1 MKRFNLSAWAVAH
14 PALVLFLIL
23 ALAVGGT
30 LSFLRLGRGE
40 DPSFTIKNVIVTAVW
55 PGATAQEMQDQVAD
69 RIEKRLQ
76 ELPYFDKVITYTKPG
91 FTAMNVGFRDNT
103 PAREVPQLFYQLRKK
118 LTDLRSD
125 LPRDL
130 IGPNVNDEFGDV
142 DSVLYMM
149 TGDGADY
156 AQLKTVAEALRQR
169 LLKVPGVTKVNL
181 YGIQDPKIFVEFSH
195 AKLATLGIAPQA
207 LFRSLQRQNAV
218 APAGVVE
225 TGAQRIP
232 CGSRRARRRAGGRGD
247 PGRGERAACSAS
259 ATSRRSRAAS
269 RTRRTARAPARQ
281 ARARRR
287 RRDDEGRQHPGLR
300 PGVQAATDA
309 FMAAVPQ
316 GFALDQVADQPKV
329 VDEAICRVRASFVE
343 ALGDRARVS
352 LLRSAGA
359 PASWWRSPFPSCS
372 PSPSR
377 S

>member
-181 YGIQDPKIFVEFSH
+181 YGIQDPKIYVEFSH

-207 LFRSLQRQNAV
+207 IFDSLQKQNAV

-232 CGSRRARRRAGGRGD
+232 LRITGAFD
-247 PGRGERAACSAS
+247 GERAVAETPVEANGRVFRLGDIATVTRGFEDPSDFMIRSAAKGALRIGIVMAKGSNILAFGPRGEGGHDASWRACRRAS
-259 ATSRRSRAAS
+259 PSSRL
-269 RTRRTARAPARQ
+269 P
-281 ARARRR
+281 
-287 RRDDEGRQHPGLR
+287 
-300 PGVQAATDA
+300 
-309 FMAAVPQ
+309 
-316 GFALDQVADQPKV
+316 DQPKV
-329 VDEAICRVRASFVE
+329 VDEAIWEFERSFVE
-343 ALGDRARVS
+343 ALADRARGLVPEPGPA
-352 LLRSAGA
+352 L
-359 PASWWRSPFPSCS
+359 PAS
-372 PSPSR
+372 
-377 S
+377 